1 MITMP
6 MSIRSPRV
14 EQLTRSL
21 AKKRKTTMTNVLL
34 QALENETRREKEAP
48 KLPRHIQEI
57 VDDLWRMSKPGGH
70 MMTKEE
76 IDAMWGHE

>member
-1 MITMP
+1 MP

-34 QALENETRREKEAP
+34 QALENETVREAEKKP
-48 KLPRHIQEI
+48 LRQKLKDIA
-57 VDDLWRMSKPGGH
+57 DDLKRISKPGGH

-76 IDAMWGHE
+76 IDRMWGHE

>member
-1 MITMP
+1 MP

-34 QALENETRREKEAP
+34 QALENETRREKEKRPLRERIKDIA
-48 KLPRHIQEI
+48 
-57 VDDLWRMSKPGGH
+57 DDLQKISKPGGH

-76 IDAMWGHE
+76 IDRMWGHE

>member
-1 MITMP
+1 MP

-34 QALENETRREKEAP
+34 QALENETRRDENKRELP
-48 KLPRHIQEI
+48 KHIQEI
-57 VDDLWRMSKPGGH
+57 VDDLRRISKPGGH

-76 IDAMWGHE
+76 IDEMWGQ

>member
-1 MITMP
+1 MP

-21 AKKRKTTMTNVLL
+21 AKKRNTTMTNVLL
-34 QALENETRREKEAP
+34 QALENETEREKEKKSRAVRL
-48 KLPRHIQEI
+48 KEI
-57 VDDLWRMSKPGGH
+57 VDDLHRISKPGGH

-76 IDAMWGHE
+76 IDEMWGHE